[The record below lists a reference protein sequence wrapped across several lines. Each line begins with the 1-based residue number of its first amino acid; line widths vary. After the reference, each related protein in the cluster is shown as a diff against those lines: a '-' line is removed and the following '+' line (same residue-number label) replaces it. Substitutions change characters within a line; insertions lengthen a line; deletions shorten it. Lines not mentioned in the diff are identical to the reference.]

1 MCFFG
6 GLSIFLL
13 VSCVTAQPL
22 PTSTPVPTQ
31 IPLPPATIAPTR
43 VVLDTGWSFV
53 QPGLEQRRV
62 SLLDNG
68 VPQDEYLIARIDLG
82 YLRFEIH
89 YDSTNPKDLQTWAYE
104 TGAQVVMNGGYFDV
118 ANEQYLPTG
127 LLIIDGQTYGESLGD
142 YAGMFV
148 VDGNFG
154 RLLWLRTEPYRNEPH
169 QFALQS
175 FPMLVKPGG
184 ELGLSFENED
194 NLRARRTVIA
204 QDRGGRF
211 VLFAS
216 AYSYFTLHQL
226 SKYLVNSDLDLDV
239 AVNLDGGPSTG
250 LLISGSGAAI
260 PAVSNLPIVITVHA
274 R

>member
-1 MCFFG
+1 MRFLG

-13 VSCVTAQPL
+13 VSCVAAQPP
-22 PTSTPVPTQ
+22 PTSTPVPIQT
-31 IPLPPATIAPTR
+31 PPPPATITPTR
-43 VVLDTGWSFV
+43 AVLDTGWSFV
-53 QPGLEQRRV
+53 QPGLEQRRIT
-62 SLLDNG
+62 LLANG
-68 VPQDEYLIARIDLG
+68 APQDEYLIARIDPD

-89 YDSTNPKDLQTWAYE
+89 YDSINPKDLQTWAYE

-127 LLIIDGQTYGESLGD
+127 LLIIDGKAYGESLGD

-148 VDGNFG
+148 IDRNFA
-154 RLLWLRTEPYRNEPH
+154 RLLWLRTEPYRNEPP

-184 ELGLSFENED
+184 ELGFPVENED

-204 QDRGGRF
+204 QDRSGRF

-216 AYSYFTLHQL
+216 AYPNFTLHQL
-226 SKYLVNSDLDLDV
+226 SAYLVNSDLDLDI

-250 LLISGSGAAI
+250 LLISRSGAAI